1 MNRFS
6 SKEVDLQCLLAQ
18 QIRFAAEHLLP
29 FHKGTVLL
37 GAVPAQ
43 AGY

>member
-1 MNRFS
+1 MNTVL

-29 FHKGTVLL
+29 FHKGAVSL